1 MLKSIKIM
9 KKVFTY
15 IIVAL
20 IIAGLVYCLG
30 YALGYTKSEK
40 KCLEKEPTVITIKE
54 PVVVHDTITD
64 IKWKNKYIDHYDT
77 AYFTCLDTI
86 TDTVRVEV
94 PIYKYIADTTLQD
107 STRVKAQISGYN
119 VTLDSIEVSYPKEN
133 TTVII
138 QENKKWH
145 WGFGFAIGFGYVY

>member
-1 MLKSIKIM
+1 MNKI
-9 KKVFTY
+9 FTY
-15 IIVAL
+15 IISGL

-54 PVVVHDTITD
+54 PVVIHDTITD

-86 TDTVRVEV
+86 TDTVKVEV

-107 STRVKAQISGYN
+107 STRVKAQFSGYN
-119 VTLDSIEVSYPKEN
+119 VTLDSLEVSYQKEK

-138 QENKKWH
+138 QPTEKKRIR
-145 WGFGFAIGFGYVY
+145 WGFGIALGFGFIYGE